1 VIKLYSLKSL
11 NRLRI
16 TDFEGLSVEVEP
28 YEEIVEGLRYS
39 RPEGIADH

>member
-1 VIKLYSLKSL
+1 M
-11 NRLRI
+11 

-39 RPEGIADH
+39 RPEGIADHRVPIQKRLIK